1 MRATCICL
9 DVVETVRQ
17 TVVHCTKVFS
27 QANVALNDNRK
38 QSLPVHFEDKLRLFV
53 SKNKYLFI

>member
-1 MRATCICL
+1 MRATYICL
-9 DVVETVRQ
+9 DVVETVRH
-17 TVVHCTKVFS
+17 TVVQFFS
-27 QANVALNDNRK
+27 QANVALNDNRQ